1 MQNYLLVALGSAV
14 GGMAR
19 YTCSILTVRYIS
31 ETFPWS
37 TLFVN
42 IVGSFLIG
50 ILAVVIPLD
59 GRWLMIPDAR
69 SLLIIGLCGG
79 FTTFSAFSLEMI
91 NLARNG
97 AWAAAFAY
105 LLGSFV
111 LCIAAAALGYF
122 GTAALQR

>member
-1 MQNYLLVALGSAV
+1 MQNYILVALGSAV

-42 IVGSFLIG
+42 IAGSFLIG
-50 ILAVVIPLD
+50 ILAVAIPLD

-79 FTTFSAFSLEMI
+79 FTTFSAFSLETI

-97 AWAAAFAY
+97 AWAAALAY
-105 LLGSFV
+105 LLASLV
-111 LCIAAAALGYF
+111 LCISAAALGYF
-122 GTAALQR
+122 GTMALQR